1 MWIIKSI
8 GLMFLIGLACGG
20 NEKRIFSKMFS
31 LVLVKEEPNEFDLD
45 NSPNHLDDDKDGVIN
60 VGNINT

>member
-1 MWIIKSI
+1 
-8 GLMFLIGLACGG
+8 
-20 NEKRIFSKMFS
+20 MFS